1 MKPNKFSKLA
11 QKSLTLTAQIVLIV
25 IAVAFLSLI
34 SFNAFSANDRIA
46 LIIGNSK
53 YQNLGTLNN
62 TINDAKAIEKSLK
75 EIGYK
80 TKIVFDVNENQIRKE
95 IKSFALESERA
106 SLALLFYAGHGA
118 QVFGE
123 NYILPTDLEIP
134 QRESD
139 IQLSGVKVDD
149 IINSIRSKTKV
160 IFLDACRD
168 NPALIK
174 SLSKGRGS
182 YQGGLAPTK
191 NSSMSESNSSIFI
204 AYSTDSG
211 NVALDGNGALNSPFT
226 SSLIKFIRE
235 PISID
240 DMFSKVTRDVKEK
253 TNNSQKP
260 YKYASLDG
268 IVCLTS
274 NCNGVSISKNSS
286 MLIPKESSGQFFSNE
301 NSEIQ
306 RLAAVANFYSTNKDT
321 KNKKDGLSSDR
332 LPNEWTIFNFDTNDY
347 VWSINPSTVKRIKN
361 LVTGDVRM
369 TPLKDDKITATYS
382 YVINCETFKAGVY
395 ALKESNSSGKVNKD
409 IKYGEPEFSELPYDF
424 SDKNTLG
431 YAGAM
436 LACNPEFMVPLTPAN
451 TDLNSEEWHRSYT
464 GEDEK
469 TQNYYLPSSLN
480 INGNMIYV
488 LVKEK
493 WKKAQSLSD
502 NASFALLKGKDS
514 NFIKWEQRVNLAV
527 TECNSD
533 KYQYLAENLYD
544 TNGRLIAN
552 IGYLEKTRQLSVL
565 NVMKGTTMDFIRKEY
580 CK

>member
-1 MKPNKFSKLA
+1 MIKILHIKGINDVFISF
-11 QKSLTLTAQIVLIV
+11 V
-25 IAVAFLSLI
+25 IAFFCLV
-34 SFNAFSANDRIA
+34 SFNAFSASDRIA

-62 TINDAKAIEKSLK
+62 TINDAKAVEKSLK

-80 TKIVFDVNENQIRKE
+80 TRLVTDMNESQIRKE
-95 IKSFALESERA
+95 IKSFALDSEKA
-106 SLALLFYAGHGA
+106 SLALIFYAGHGA

-139 IQLSGVKVDD
+139 IQLSGLKVDD
-149 IINSIRSKTKV
+149 IINSIRSKIKV
-160 IFLDACRD
+160 VFLDACRD

-182 YQGGLAPTK
+182 YQSGLAPTK

-211 NVALDGNGALNSPFT
+211 NIALDGNGASNSPFT
-226 SSLIKFIRE
+226 SSLIKYIRE

-274 NCNGVSISKNSS
+274 NCNVISNTKNSS
-286 MLIPKESSGQFFSNE
+286 LGITKESSTQIFSGA

-306 RLAAVANFYSTNKDT
+306 RLAMVANFYSINKDT
-321 KNKKDGLSSDR
+321 KNKKDIDSSSNR
-332 LPNEWTIFNFDTNDY
+332 LPNEWAIFNFDKNGY
-347 VWSINPSTVKRIKN
+347 VWSINPSTVKRTKN
-361 LVTGDVRM
+361 LVVGDVRM
-369 TPLKDDKITATYS
+369 TPLKNSDTTTTFS
-382 YVINCETFKAGVY
+382 YVINCETFKAGIY
-395 ALKESNSSGKVNKD
+395 AFKESDSSGKVSKD
-409 IKYGEPEFSELPYDF
+409 VKYGEPEFTELNNDF
-424 SDKNTLG
+424 SDKGSLG
-431 YAGAM
+431 YAGSM
-436 LACNPEFMVPLTPAN
+436 LACNPEFMVPLIPAG
-451 TDLNSEEWHRSYT
+451 TDLNSDEWHRTYT
-464 GEDEK
+464 AANETTD
-469 TQNYYLPSSLN
+469 NYYLPSS
-480 INGNMIYV
+480 INVSDNKIYV

-493 WKKAQSLSD
+493 WNKLQNLSD
-502 NASFALLKGKDS
+502 NVIFAAIKGKDS
-514 NFIKWEQRVNLAV
+514 NFIKWQQRVDLVV

-533 KYQYLAENLYD
+533 KYQLLGENLYD
-544 TNGRLIAN
+544 PNGRLIAN
-552 IGYLEKTRQLSVL
+552 YGYLEVTRQASILDIL
-565 NVMKGTTMDFIRKEY
+565 KGTTIDTLRKEY